1 MQVDKSDKWYNL
13 LVANFVNVV
22 VSLAYQ
28 EDLQLLAD
36 LPDSDDETFEP
47 KEDDFESEPIKK
59 NEV

>member
-1 MQVDKSDKWYNL
+1 M
-13 LVANFVNVV
+13 NVV

-28 EDLQLLAD
+28 EDLELLAD